1 MENQTLQQFKEMQRL
16 EIRDL
21 ISRGKLV
28 NSVTGFEYNKP
39 LDQSVIM
46 NDSKKFKKRWKKRL
60 KKE

>member
-16 EIRDL
+16 EMRDL
-21 ISRGKLV
+21 ISKGKLV
-28 NSVTGFEYNKP
+28 NSVTGFEYNKS

-46 NDSKKFKKRWKKRL
+46 NDSKKFKKRWEKRL